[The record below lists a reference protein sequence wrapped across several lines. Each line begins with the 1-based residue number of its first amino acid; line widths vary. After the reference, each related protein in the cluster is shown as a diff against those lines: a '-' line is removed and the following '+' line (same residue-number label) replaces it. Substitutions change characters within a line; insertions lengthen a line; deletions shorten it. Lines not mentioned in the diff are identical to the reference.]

1 MGTLSVDID
10 VPLRTFSVT
19 VTLALGRETRALAGP
34 SGAGKT
40 TVLRAIA
47 GLVRPAR
54 GRIVCGEDT
63 WFDSELGIDAAPE
76 SRSVGMLFQ
85 SYALFP
91 HMSVEQNVAFAG
103 RARVGELLDRLGIA
117 SLARARPTELSA
129 GEKQRVA
136 LARALARDPKVLL
149 LDEPTAALDAQTRA
163 SVRAELR
170 DVLAELDLP
179 TVLVTHDYEEAAT
192 LASTIGVMRDGAV
205 LQEGTPSEL
214 VGSPASPFV
223 ASFTGA
229 NFVAGTARRIAGGLT
244 EVELTDGTLVYS
256 TDEGTGEVGVVVYP
270 WDVSIARAEAPDSA
284 LNHVR
289 DTIRSIVNMGNRA
302 RVRIGPLAAEVTLA
316 SVERLGLREGDRV
329 VGSFKATA
337 TRLVPR
343 GNP

>member
-1 MGTLSVDID
+1 MGTLAVDID
-10 VPLRTFSVT
+10 VPLRAFSVE

-54 GRIVCGEDT
+54 GRIACGDET
-63 WFDSELGIDAAPE
+63 WFDSELRIDTAPE
-76 SRSVGMLFQ
+76 IRSVGLLFQ
-85 SYALFP
+85 SFALFP

-103 RARVGELLDRLGIA
+103 KERVAELLDRLGIA
-117 SLARARPTELSA
+117 TLARARPAELSA
-129 GEKQRVA
+129 GERQRVA

-170 DVLAELDLP
+170 DVLVELELP
-179 TVLVTHDYEEAAT
+179 TVIVTHDYEEAAT
-192 LASTIGVMRDGAV
+192 LASSIGVMRDGRV

-214 VGSPASPFV
+214 VAAPASPFV

-229 NFVAGTARRIAGGLT
+229 NFVAGTARRVAGGLT
-244 EVELTDGTLVYS
+244 QVELADGTLVFS
-256 TDEGTGEVGVVVYP
+256 TDEAVGDVGVVVYP
-270 WDVSIARAEAPDSA
+270 WDVSIARAASPDSA

-289 DTIRSIVNMGNRA
+289 DTIRSIVKLGNRA

-316 SVERLGLREGDRV
+316 SVERLGLREGETV

-343 GNP
+343 GS